1 MTELLMAKVK
11 GVDQLFPKVLL
22 VQHSVILTL
31 PADTSSSYVLYMLM
45 LWVFPCVQHFTA
57 YKSLFHVISF
67 GLTPCKGA
75 RHIASSGWSCPAPC
89 PTISLLMTSKF
100 LSAALTFLLKPDA
113 ENQLPAVLP
122 PGKHLKGTCDL
133 PCPTLNFW
141 LSFPKPASPWE
152 FSNLVN

>member
-1 MTELLMAKVK
+1 MAKVK

-45 LWVFPCVQHFTA
+45 LWVFSMCSALHSLQ
-57 YKSLFHVISF
+57 KSFSCDILW
-67 GLTPCKGA
+67 P
-75 RHIASSGWSCPAPC
+75 SCPAKELDTLPLQGGLVQSLSSPC

-113 ENQLPAVLP
+113 ENQLPAVLLQVSI
-122 PGKHLKGTCDL
+122 LK
-133 PCPTLNFW
+133 
-141 LSFPKPASPWE
+141 ASQT
-152 FSNLVN
+152 